1 MNRICRQCGAEKPL
15 WEFVDRSKQTGERRK
30 IHRICAACRSE
41 RSKERYQQRRKEVL
55 SYQKQYREKLK
66 RERIETPVS
75 SDQKESCGSV
85 DDGYVRLA
93 AEILRSEF
101 SAYRRALEKYDGSPE
116 SIGRIRSIE
125 REILTPYYAALTMN
139 ALDLKRYCNDLRKKY
154 GIYGG
159 IEDWAGISV
168 RDSLPINERSKN
180 NED

>member
-1 MNRICRQCGAEKPL
+1 MKV
-15 WEFVDRSKQTGERRK
+15 EFNCEDV
-30 IHRICAACRSE
+30 I
-41 RSKERYQQRRKEVL
+41 
-55 SYQKQYREKLK
+55 
-66 RERIETPVS
+66 
-75 SDQKESCGSV
+75 
-85 DDGYVRLA
+85 
-93 AEILRSEF
+93 
-101 SAYRRALEKYDGSPE
+101 RRALEKYDGSPE

-139 ALDLKRYCNDLRKKY
+139 AIDLKRYCNDLRKKY